1 MAFEDVQT
9 LQAENI
15 QQEEIVADINK
26 TPEINTATEIVVEA
40 EITFPSTH
48 NTEMNELVVNETP
61 NITTERSAISN
72 EQVEQVVVNTA
83 DIEIQTEV
91 NETIQASHM
100 KIFKNRLQNK

>member
-40 EITFPSTH
+40 EITFPSH
-48 NTEMNELVVNETP
+48 
-61 NITTERSAISN
+61 
-72 EQVEQVVVNTA
+72 
-83 DIEIQTEV
+83 
-91 NETIQASHM
+91 TIL
-100 KIFKNRLQNK
+100 K